1 MPDRRGADRRRGA
14 FAYGAEPTSLDSVG
28 AISAALTPALGAAA
42 GKVVFGAG
50 VLGASMV
57 AAIVASLALA
67 WGVGEIAG
75 YKRTLETHPF
85 AAGWFAAV
93 YTLCVLGAAFAV
105 WACADLVWLNIAAQV
120 LNAFL
125 MPLVVG
131 FLVALAATALP
142 EPHRL
147 RGSRLAITVG
157 VCAVVSALGIWR
169 VGSRLPRR
177 LSRAVPGAR
186 ARVAGRRRV

>member
-1 MPDRRGADRRRGA
+1 M
-14 FAYGAEPTSLDSVG
+14 
-28 AISAALTPALGAAA
+28 
-42 GKVVFGAG
+42 FGAG

-75 YKRTLETHPF
+75 YKRTLERHPL
-85 AAGWFAAV
+85 AGGWFAAV

-105 WACADLVWLNIAAQV
+105 WTSADLVWLNIAAQV

-131 FLVALAATALP
+131 FLVALAAKALP
-142 EPHRL
+142 EAQRL
-147 RGSRLAITVG
+147 SGPRLAMTVG
-157 VCAVVSALGIWR
+157 VCAVVSALGM
-169 VGSRLPRR
+169 
-177 LSRAVPGAR
+177 
-186 ARVAGRRRV
+186 AGGIIGLL